1 MVTIKKGSVKL
12 EMPNDSFM
20 ALQDTSDGMYF
31 KLKDGSEFRFMV
43 AVTPQVKALSNMIM
57 RSTSKNIL
65 VDFESK
71 NLISF
76 SS

>member
-1 MVTIKKGSVKL
+1 MVTIKKGSIKL

-31 KLKDGSEFRFMV
+31 KLKDGSEFRIM
-43 AVTPQVKALSNMIM
+43 APVTPQMKAVSNMIM
-57 RSTSKNIL
+57 RSTSKHIL
-65 VDFESK
+65 VDFDSK